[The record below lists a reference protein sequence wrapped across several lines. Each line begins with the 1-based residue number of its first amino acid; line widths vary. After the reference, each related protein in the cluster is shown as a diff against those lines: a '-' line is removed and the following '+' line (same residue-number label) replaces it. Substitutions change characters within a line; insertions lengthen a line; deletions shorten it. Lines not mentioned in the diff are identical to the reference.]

1 MEILS
6 ISLIIIGINIII
18 TTLVFSYFADSVLEK
33 VNQQNK
39 FDSGII
45 RHINNIYNTMEL
57 NGLNINKEKV
67 SDK

>member
-6 ISLIIIGINIII
+6 ISLIIISVNIII
-18 TTLVFSYFADSVLEK
+18 TTLIFSYFGSSVLERFK
-33 VNQQNK
+33 QQNK
-39 FDSGII
+39 FDNEII
-45 RHINNIYNTMEL
+45 KYINNIYNIMEL